1 MTNSDP
7 ADIASATPAMAA
19 NPLPGPSSPRFA
31 NIDLLR
37 GLVMVV
43 MLLDHTRDFV
53 HIDGLTRD
61 PTDLRTTTLGVY
73 LTRWITHYCAPV
85 FVFLAGLSARLQVVR
100 GMSVR
105 DVASGLVRRGLFLV
119 ALELLVLRPLIWFN
133 LEWSFVAHLQVI
145 WAIGWSMC
153 GLGLLLRLP
162 ASLLG
167 IAGLAFLLLH
177 NHESLLTHVPF
188 SIVRADSL
196 ESVRML
202 LFGRGGIR
210 LGSGEDAPIVI
221 VQYALVPWFAVMLVG
236 QWCGTLWALPAE
248 RRRRW
253 LLGLGIAA
261 TGAFLLL
268 RGMRWHGDP
277 SAWSTTET
285 GWRSVASFLRVE
297 KYPPSLHYC
306 LMTLGPALL
315 LLVACERVRA
325 DGRWRYLVTL
335 GRVPLFFYVL
345 QWPAVHLVARLFQWI
360 DGQQPVGWESANPIT
375 MESIPPG
382 CGFSL
387 AVVYLVWGTC
397 LVALV
402 PLSLWFA
409 GYRARRPQAR
419 WLRYF

>member
-7 ADIASATPAMAA
+7 ADTVSATPAMAA
-19 NPLPGPSSPRFA
+19 NPLPGPSTPRFA

-53 HIDGLTRD
+53 HITGLTAD
-61 PTDLRTTTLGVY
+61 PTDLRTTTPALFF
-73 LTRWITHYCAPV
+73 TRWIAHYCAPV

-100 GMSVR
+100 GTSVR
-105 DVASGLVRRGLFLV
+105 DVAGGLVRRGLFFV

-133 LEWSFVAHLQVI
+133 LDWSFLAHLQVI

-167 IAGLAFLLLH
+167 AFGLLFLAVH
-177 NHESLLTHVPF
+177 NHTSVLPHVPF
-188 SIVRADSL
+188 SAAPLGSL
-196 ESVRML
+196 ESWRIL
-202 LFGRGGIR
+202 LFGRGGLQ
-210 LGSGEDAPIVI
+210 LGGDEGPVAF

-236 QWCGTLWALPAE
+236 QWCGLLWALPAE

-261 TGAFLLL
+261 TGAFLML
-268 RGMRWHGDP
+268 RGLRWHGDP

-285 GWRSVASFLRVE
+285 GWRSLASFLRVE

-315 LLVACERVRA
+315 LLVACERVRV
-325 DGRWRYLVTL
+325 DGPWRHLVTL

-360 DGQQPVGWESANPIT
+360 DGQQPIGWESANPVT
-375 MESIPPG
+375 LERLPPG

-387 AVVYLVWGTC
+387 PVVYAAWALC
-397 LVALV
+397 LVVLV
-402 PLSLWFA
+402 PLSMWFA
-409 GYRARRPQAR
+409 RYRARRPQTR
-419 WLRYF
+419 WLRYL